1 MESDQDSLNTIMR
14 HQAARLAS
22 LAALSAIVA
31 GIATSLPGVG
41 LVLRSPAILG
51 VLGLGSLALTLAG
64 DGISRVPKPAL
75 SRLLPVVAAL
85 AIGVPAGGFLGA
97 RARDRI
103 FWHYAPAYE
112 EVIQRMVADGRTGL
126 LPTAELPLAAR
137 FCCRSIPAVY
147 RDREGD
153 PSMVTGYFE
162 VAEDYEYHYR
172 PQAEAQSRTEYYGVD
187 AAGTTGPPTL
197 QSDVV
202 LGACAPVGPRAQW
215 CRVLNGAVR

>member
-1 MESDQDSLNTIMR
+1 MEGDQDSGNTIMR

-22 LAALSAIVA
+22 LAAFSAIVA
-31 GIATSLPGVG
+31 GITTSLPGVG

-51 VLGLGSLALTLAG
+51 VLGLGSFALMLARNA
-64 DGISRVPKPAL
+64 ISRAPKPAPPH
-75 SRLLPVVAAL
+75 LLPGVAAL

-97 RARDRI
+97 LARDPI

-112 EVIQRMVADGRTGL
+112 EVIQRMAVDGRTGL

-162 VAEDYEYHYR
+162 VAEDYVYHYQ
-172 PQAEAQSRTEYYGVD
+172 PPADPQSRTEYYGVD

-202 LGACAPVGPRAQW
+202 LGECAPVGPRAQW